1 MEPALFL
8 LSMPLTGPTLPDR
21 LADRPSGRG
30 HQVPSCSPT
39 YTDMLIKGIHTDRQ
53 AGRHC
58 FMLCCLRLTSQV
70 VCLYVTAQLE
80 VVDQHGGKA
89 GGGAEDA
96 AVGHEDVY
104 LGGVNTCRRGRKK
117 GTWQA
122 AAAQA

>member
-1 MEPALFL
+1 M
-8 LSMPLTGPTLPDR
+8 LSQQVLQVAYGTGVNFAVYATRRATLPDR

-39 YTDMLIKGIHTDRQ
+39 YTDRHTDMLIKGIHTDRQ

-96 AVGHEDVY
+96 AVGH
-104 LGGVNTCRRGRKK
+104 
-117 GTWQA
+117 
-122 AAAQA
+122 